1 METNT
6 MDYKN
11 YRRNTINKKHI
22 FKIKY
27 IFLILVVVIFV
38 YLVIRYFSLLSAIL
52 NPKSLQSYN
61 TKTVNLTNAY
71 NLKGRLYFVKNNN
84 LWEITGKKVKQVT
97 YTNDVSDIA
106 ISKNGQKV
114 AYIHFHTNFSN
125 LYQMNINGTGITRVV
140 NWRDPNINNELWSAT
155 PTYSPNGQYIAYL
168 TNLEKIFTGVDIAGM
183 GIFQI
188 SANKTY
194 QSPDQQIS
202 GPNYYGETDLVN
214 PNPFTGGD
222 AGVTWP
228 NSNFI
233 LYTSYIYWTA
243 NLAQPDSQIM
253 LYDFQTGQSYP
264 VTPLKSEAMQPRLS
278 PNGKYLAFLER
289 KGNNNANLY
298 TMQFNLQNILTHTE
312 TSSFTTYKKTLQTV
326 YVGME
331 SHPTWSPSG
340 NSLAFMTLSNNSFDI
355 AVIKVTVNHKTNKL
369 NFSDLQHV
377 TRGSTLDSTSK
388 MYWLN

>member
-1 METNT
+1 

-11 YRRNTINKKHI
+11 YRQNTTDKKHK

-27 IFLILVVVIFV
+27 IILILVLAIFV

-52 NPKSLQSYN
+52 NPKALQSYN
-61 TKTVNLTNAY
+61 TKTVNLTNSY
-71 NLKGRLYFVKNNN
+71 NLKGNLYFVKNNN
-84 LWEITGKKVKQVT
+84 LWDITGKKAIQIT
-97 YTNDVSDIA
+97 HTNDISDIA
-106 ISKNGQKV
+106 ISKNDKKV
-114 AYIHFHTNFSN
+114 AYVHFHTNFSN
-125 LYQMNINGTGITRVV
+125 LYQMNINGTNVTRIV

-168 TNLEKIFTGVDIAGM
+168 TNLEKIFTGVHVAGM

-188 SANKTY
+188 SANQTY
-194 QSPDQQIS
+194 LSSDQAL

-214 PNPFTGGD
+214 PNPYTGGD

-228 NSNFI
+228 NPNFI

-253 LYDFQTGQSYP
+253 LYDFATGQSYP

-298 TMQFNLQNILTHTE
+298 TMKFNLQNILTHTE
-312 TSSFTTYKKTLQTV
+312 TSSFNTYKKTLQTV
-326 YVGME
+326 YVGIE

-340 NSLAFMTLSNNSFDI
+340 NNLAFMTLTNNSFDI
-355 AVIKVTVNHKTNKL
+355 AVVRVTINNKKNNL

-388 MYWLN
+388 MYWMN

>member
-1 METNT
+1 

-11 YRRNTINKKHI
+11 YRQNTTDKKHK

-27 IFLILVVVIFV
+27 IILILVLAIFV

-52 NPKSLQSYN
+52 NPKALQSYN
-61 TKTVNLTNAY
+61 TKTVNLTNSY
-71 NLKGRLYFVKNNN
+71 NLKGNLYFVKNNN
-84 LWEITGKKVKQVT
+84 LWDITGKKAIQIT
-97 YTNDVSDIA
+97 HTNDISDIA
-106 ISKNGQKV
+106 ISKNGKKV
-114 AYIHFHTNFSN
+114 AYVHFHTNFSN
-125 LYQMNINGTGITRVV
+125 LYQMNINGTNVTRIV

-168 TNLEKIFTGVDIAGM
+168 TNLEKIFTGVHVAGM

-188 SANKTY
+188 SANQTY
-194 QSPDQQIS
+194 LSSDQAL

-214 PNPFTGGD
+214 PNPYTGGD

-228 NSNFI
+228 NPNFI

-253 LYDFQTGQSYP
+253 LYDFATGQSYP

-298 TMQFNLQNILTHTE
+298 TMKFNLQNILTHTE
-312 TSSFTTYKKTLQTV
+312 TSSFNTYKKTLQTV
-326 YVGME
+326 YVGIE

-340 NSLAFMTLSNNSFDI
+340 NNLAFMTLTNNSFDI
-355 AVIKVTVNHKTNKL
+355 AVVRVTINNKKNNL

-388 MYWLN
+388 MYWMN

>member
-1 METNT
+1 

-11 YRRNTINKKHI
+11 YKGNTINSTRR

-27 IFLILVVVIFV
+27 IFLILILAIFV
-38 YLVIRYFSLLSAIL
+38 YLVIRYFSVLSAIL
-52 NPKSLQSYN
+52 NPKALQSYN
-61 TKTVNLTNAY
+61 SKTVNLTNEY
-71 NLKGRLYFVKNNN
+71 NLKGVLYFVKNNN
-84 LWEITGKKVKQVT
+84 LWEITGNKVKQVT

-125 LYQMNINGTGITRVV
+125 LYQMNINGTGVTRIV
-140 NWRDPNINNELWSAT
+140 NWRDSNINNELWSAT
-155 PTYSPNGQYIAYL
+155 PTYSPNSQYIAYL
-168 TNLEKIFTGVDIAGM
+168 TNLEKIFTGVPVAGM

-188 SANKTY
+188 SASQTY
-194 QSPDQQIS
+194 LSTNQAL

-228 NSNFI
+228 NPNFI
-233 LYTSYIYWTA
+233 LYTSYIYWTS

-289 KGNNNANLY
+289 KGPNNANLY

-312 TSSFTTYKKTLQTV
+312 TSSFNTYKKTLQTV

-340 NSLAFMTLSNNSFDI
+340 NNLAFMTLMNNSFDI
-355 AVIKVTVNHKTNKL
+355 AVVKVTVNHKKNSL

-377 TRGSTLDSTSK
+377 TRGSNIDSTSK